1 MEKRENNLIENSK
14 KKLTSKKCNM
24 IIANNLNDDGAG
36 FGVDTNKVT
45 IITKDN
51 IEEFETLSK
60 KQVAVEILNK
70 VLELYENGEK

>member
-1 MEKRENNLIENSK
+1 MVY
-14 KKLTSKKCNM
+14 T
-24 IIANNLNDDGAG
+24 
-36 FGVDTNKVT
+36 
-45 IITKDN
+45 ITKDN